1 MWYIGENWYQ
11 REIDMKKYIVGF
23 LVGAIFTLS
32 TSVFADDIKSIIGQS
47 VQGTAVVSLD
57 DKEIGSAVI
66 INGTSYAPVRTISEA
81 SGLSVDYSKGVVKM
95 KTKAKQYSV
104 DDIQKEI
111 DKYTALIASTE
122 EGITRANA
130 SIEAGNLSED
140 ELNYLTE
147 NKTKREKLVESYKA
161 KISELQSQLAEL
173 QPNP

>member
-1 MWYIGENWYQ
+1 
-11 REIDMKKYIVGF
+11 MKKYIVGF
-23 LVGAIFTLS
+23 LAGAIFTVS

-66 INGTSYAPVRTISEA
+66 INGTSYAPVRTVSEA

-95 KTKAKQYSV
+95 KTKAKQYSA

-111 DKYTALIASTE
+111 DKYTTLITSTE
-122 EGITRANA
+122 EGIARANE
-130 SIEAGNLSED
+130 SIAAGNLSED

-147 NKTKREKLVESYKA
+147 NKVKREKSLASYKE
-161 KISELQSQLAEL
+161 KVTELQAQLAEL
-173 QPNP
+173 QP